1 MTLSTL
7 WLRLRLATRSIGP
20 VAGAALLVSLLAL
33 GVLAWSAAARTRE
46 AQQHDAAL
54 VRAAAPPPAPVVSP
68 QAAADDNLALF
79 YATLGERRYTEQQV
93 KTLFGIAE
101 KTGIVLRQGEYKAA
115 YDQNG
120 KLHTYQVTLPV
131 KGSYQAVWQFA
142 MLSLRAIPFAALDDI
157 GFRRDDIG
165 AAGVDARV
173 RFTLYLLDDGVATT
187 AEGAR

>member
-1 MTLSTL
+1 MNLSAI
-7 WLRLRLATRSIGP
+7 WLRLRLATRAYGV
-20 VAGAALLVSLLAL
+20 VASAALVVALAAL
-33 GVLAWSAAARTRE
+33 ATLAWTAAARTE
-46 AQQHDAAL
+46 QAQQHRAAL
-54 VRAAAPPPAPVVSP
+54 VRAATPAPAPVASSE
-68 QAAADDNLALF
+68 AAANDNLALF

-173 RFTLYLLDDGVATT
+173 RFTLYLLDDGVARTG
-187 AEGAR
+187 EGAR

>member
-1 MTLSTL
+1 MSNVNLAAL

-20 VAGAALLVSLLAL
+20 VAGSALVVTLAALA
-33 GVLAWSAAARTRE
+33 VLAWAVPARE
-46 AQQHDAAL
+46 QQAQHQDVAL
-54 VRAAAPPPAPVVSP
+54 VQAAAPAPAPVIAPGVT
-68 QAAADDNLALF
+68 ANENLALF
-79 YATLGERRYTEQQV
+79 YASLGERRYTEQQV
-93 KTLFGIAE
+93 KTLFGIAA

-142 MLSLRAIPFAALDDI
+142 LLSLRAIPFAALDDI

-173 RFTLYLLDDGVATT
+173 RFTLYLADSPAG
-187 AEGAR
+187 EGAR